1 MIRPLLLSLLLLL
14 QGIPVQQGGTI
25 TGVLRSADGKPAAG
39 VRIGAVPQ
47 TDSLEETAAGP
58 TLSSIAETDAEGR
71 YKLED
76 VPPGRYFIAA
86 GRLDLPTYFPGT
98 QSMALGRAVLITPGL
113 SVSGIDFVLNANSA
127 GRADPGNAQGI
138 VILTLPFEVR
148 VEGGGKLPLL
158 SGGKPTTVQ
167 LTPLT
172 GATSP
177 ITFPINAG
185 RLSISPPI
193 VDYRVSVENLPEGYT
208 VKSIKADS
216 KELPDRTLK
225 LLGFTTRTGP
235 LVFTGVAAYAAF
247 MTASNSVPA
256 GTSVFPLQSLSIVL
270 DSAGVSSIRNAGA
283 RVTGSLPS
291 STIRTLYLNGAAA
304 STVFADGTFEF
315 RNVPPGYHS
324 VVTLDNSPS
333 VGPLAAS
340 FVVGS
345 TDLTNV
351 EVAPAP
357 ALPFNSKSQ
366 SSTKPAGERNPGAVP
381 LAALRGRVID
391 AETGTPVNAGTLF
404 VVGDTYG
411 KFDLSVNEG
420 KFEFRN
426 LLPGSYEIE
435 VQGVGYPTFRRPL
448 VVGEDDITLELKAN

>member
-25 TGVLRSADGKPAAG
+25 TGILRSADGKPAAG

-113 SVSGIDFVLNANSA
+113 SITGIDFALNASSV
-127 GRADPGNAQGI
+127 GRADPGNGQGI
-138 VILTLPFEVR
+138 LLLTLALEVR

-158 SGGKPTTVQ
+158 
-167 LTPLT
+167 
-172 GATSP
+172 
-177 ITFPINAG
+177 
-185 RLSISPPI
+185 
-193 VDYRVSVENLPEGYT
+193 
-208 VKSIKADS
+208 
-216 KELPDRTLK
+216 
-225 LLGFTTRTGP
+225 
-235 LVFTGVAAYAAF
+235 
-247 MTASNSVPA
+247 
-256 GTSVFPLQSLSIVL
+256 
-270 DSAGVSSIRNAGA
+270 
-283 RVTGSLPS
+283 
-291 STIRTLYLNGAAA
+291 NGAA

-351 EVAPAP
+351 EIAPTP
-357 ALPFNSKSQ
+357 ALPFNSKPL
-366 SSTKPAGERNPGAVP
+366 SSAKPAGARNPGVVP

-391 AETGTPVNAGTLF
+391 AATGTPSSPICCCDCRSESA
-404 VVGDTYG
+404 
-411 KFDLSVNEG
+411 
-420 KFEFRN
+420 
-426 LLPGSYEIE
+426 
-435 VQGVGYPTFRRPL
+435 
-448 VVGEDDITLELKAN
+448 